1 MELIFKT
8 IMRVLLIMAVAVTIF
23 LTLPCCVA
31 TIRDMAGYIPGI
43 GSVDTTVIDSEHKV
57 TVPGMSGQFTPETVW
72 PEDQIPGVGTNAAI
86 FPTLVGTKHGST
98 EETPGTQPE
107 APCIS
112 EADWAS
118 ALAKPQPIP
127 ADLNRKLIFMDYN
140 AITSI
145 PHLSSAR
152 LDGSEIQPLVE
163 NGQNASVSPDGSRVV
178 YVGPDGVSFLHL
190 NAGISELIPGTSPN
204 ADIPQAAWSPDGLQ
218 VGFTDTFDGRSPKN
232 IFLAKPDGSA
242 PRLLASD
249 DPLKLMRG
257 WMPDGRI
264 LYVTLDNNGPVLK
277 LIDPVNGEATS
288 LFNLPELAIPGAF
301 SKDGKHIALDWLD
314 QKTSKQT
321 LYILTLDGSQR
332 KPLLEL
338 TSDGYIRNM
347 LWTPD
352 GNWLLVDL
360 SRNVAKEP
368 YSKALV
374 LVDTCQ
380 IIPVLN
386 LEGTVLD
393 WIP

>member
-1 MELIFKT
+1 MEWT
-8 IMRVLLIMAVAVTIF
+8 
-23 LTLPCCVA
+23 
-31 TIRDMAGYIPGI
+31 PGI
-43 GSVDTTVIDSEHKV
+43 VS
-57 TVPGMSGQFTPETVW
+57 
-72 PEDQIPGVGTNAAI
+72 
-86 FPTLVGTKHGST
+86 ST

-107 APCIS
+107 VPCIS
-112 EADWAS
+112 ESDWAS

-127 ADLNRKLIFMDYN
+127 ADLNQKMIFMDYN
-140 AITSI
+140 AKTSV
-145 PHLSSAR
+145 PQLSSAR
-152 LDGSEIQPLVE
+152 LDGSEIHLLIE
-163 NGQNASVSPDGSRVV
+163 EGQSASVSPDGSRVV

-204 ADIPQAAWSPDGLQ
+204 ADISQTAWSPDGLQ

-277 LIDPVNGEATS
+277 LIDPRNGEATS

-301 SKDGKHIALDWLD
+301 SKDGKRIALDWLD

-321 LYILTLDGSQR
+321 LYVLTLDGTQR

-360 SRNVAKEP
+360 SWNVPNEP

-374 LVDTCQ
+374 QVDTCEL
-380 IIPVLN
+380 IPVLN